1 MKNQKLKP
9 VVSRAG
15 RPKVVNRANQP
26 DQIAGVRL
34 THPDRILY
42 PEQGITKR
50 DLALY
55 YEAIAEWIMPHIKNR
70 PLTLVRCPQGY
81 KKQCFYQRH
90 TRESV
95 GDAIHSIP
103 IKEGVDTAAYLYVDS
118 LPGLIALVQ
127 LGVLELH
134 TWGSRKENIERP
146 DRLIFDLDPDPSVP
160 WTRLKEA
167 AQLLRSR
174 LASVNLT
181 AFVKT
186 TGGKGLHVVV
196 PIKPKTDWDFAKN
209 FSKSVAESIVRDA
222 PQEYI
227 ATMSKAK
234 RAGKIFIDYLRNART
249 ASAVSAYSTRARPD
263 APVSTPLRWEELA
276 DDPRSQFTVRSVPG
290 RVARLRKDPW
300 HDYEAARMVITEA
313 MLKKSRLR

>member
-1 MKNQKLKP
+1 
-9 VVSRAG
+9 
-15 RPKVVNRANQP
+15 
-26 DQIAGVRL
+26 
-34 THPDRILY
+34 
-42 PEQGITKR
+42 
-50 DLALY
+50 
-55 YEAIAEWIMPHIKNR
+55 
-70 PLTLVRCPQGY
+70 
-81 KKQCFYQRH
+81 
-90 TRESV
+90 
-95 GDAIHSIP
+95 
-103 IKEGVDTAAYLYVDS
+103 VDTAAYLYVDS

-174 LASVNLT
+174 LASLNLT

-227 ATMSKAK
+227 HYVQSETSRQNFHRLSAQCKNRQRGLRLLHS
-234 RAGKIFIDYLRNART
+234 RAAGRSGINAPSLGRT
-249 ASAVSAYSTRARPD
+249 
-263 APVSTPLRWEELA
+263 
-276 DDPRSQFTVRSVPG
+276 
-290 RVARLRKDPW
+290 
-300 HDYEAARMVITEA
+300 
-313 MLKKSRLR
+313 SR